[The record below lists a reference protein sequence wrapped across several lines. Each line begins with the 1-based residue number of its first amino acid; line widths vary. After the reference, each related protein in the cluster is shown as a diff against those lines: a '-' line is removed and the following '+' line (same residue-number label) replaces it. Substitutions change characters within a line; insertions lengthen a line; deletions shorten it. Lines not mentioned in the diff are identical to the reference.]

1 MRTTTRK
8 TRSQEERLVLKLCRA
23 FLEAP
28 TARGTLESLC
38 ASLVTYEFDARFKAV
53 SLADD
58 ATAGQRAEVKEL
70 VICRSCRVKLDGSN
84 RSGVSGYQCINCKKQ
99 YHREYMAQQ
108 RAGKTAA
115 LKT

>member
-1 MRTTTRK
+1 MKTTTRK
-8 TRSQEERLVLKLCRA
+8 THPQEQRLVLKLCRA

-28 TARGTLESLC
+28 TARGTLERLC
-38 ASLVTYEFDARFKAV
+38 ASLVTYELDARVKAV
-53 SLADD
+53 SLAND
-58 ATAGQRAEVKEL
+58 ATVGQRAEVKEL
-70 VICRSCRVKLDGSN
+70 DICRDCRVKLDGSN

-108 RAGKTAA
+108 RAEKKAA